1 MLNGMREIKIGN
13 VRIRGYAALAPMAS
27 VADRAYREMCKQY
40 GCAYL
45 TSEMISSKGL
55 VYGDKKTPKLCRI
68 TPYERPMALQLFG
81 EDPLYMAKAAEMLLR
96 FSPDIIDVNMGCP
109 VPKIVGNGAG
119 SALMKNPRLAE
130 KMVSEMVRA
139 VDVPITVKLRSG
151 WDEQSV
157 NAVELSKRLEQA
169 GAAAICVHARTRTQ
183 MYSGKAD
190 LEIIKKVKQ
199 SVNIPVI
206 GNGDIK
212 CGEDAQKMY
221 SYTGCDLVAVGRAS
235 YGNPFVFAEINSYF
249 EGKEFIAPTLEERLN
264 AMRLHTEKIVE
275 YKGER
280 QGIKEARKNIA
291 WYLKGLPGAA
301 KLRNE
306 CGTLSALDELY
317 DMIERILTNGEADEL

>member
-1 MLNGMREIKIGN
+1 MREIKIGN

-68 TPYERPMALQLFG
+68 TPYERPMAIQLFG

-119 SALMKNPRLAE
+119 SALMKNPKIAE
-130 KMVSEMVRA
+130 KMVLEMVRA
-139 VDVPITVKLRSG
+139 VDFPITVKLRSG

-157 NAVELSKRLEQA
+157 NAIELSKRLEQA

-212 CGEDAQKMY
+212 CGEDAHKMY

-249 EGKEFIAPTLEERLN
+249 EGKKFIAPTLEERLN

-280 QGIKEARKNIA
+280 QGMKEARKNIA